1 MTSPARPRVLG
12 IDFGT
17 TNTVVAL
24 VAEDGAISTLRLP
37 TARGMATAFRSVLA
51 FHEGDGGRPVA
62 EVGPWAIEDFLKHPA
77 GTRLIQSFKT
87 YAGSARFDG
96 TRIFNRTFLFED
108 LVATYFRHLW
118 RHAEGALDPRGLPT
132 VVGRPVTFAGAD
144 PVDALAMQRYAQA
157 FGHEARYV
165 YEPVAAALF
174 FARGF
179 REDATVLV
187 GDFGGGTSDFS
198 ITRFSRD
205 GARMSAV
212 PLAHAGVACAGDSFD
227 YQIISHAI
235 SPLLGMG
242 GTYVSNGK
250 TLTIPNHFY
259 AALARWN
266 QLALMKWS
274 RDMRDLRELR
284 EQADDRE
291 ALDRFVELLEKDYS
305 YALFRAVSAAKEA
318 LSSQDS
324 TRLTFRAGTI
334 DIDRKITR
342 RDFERWIA
350 GELNEIRRTVDET
363 LSRAALS
370 DQDIDKIYLTG
381 GSSFVPA
388 VRAIFTE
395 RFGTTKVHRGSEFES
410 IAQGLALVGTEPD
423 PAQWYA
429 AVTVEAA
436 SEPRPSARR

>member
-1 MTSPARPRVLG
+1 MPSSARPRVLG

-17 TNTVVAL
+17 TNTVVAM
-24 VAEDGAISTLRLP
+24 ASQAGAISTLRLP
-37 TARGMATAFRSVLA
+37 TARGVATAFRSVLA
-51 FHEGDGGRPVA
+51 FHEGDRGQPVA
-62 EVGPWAIEDFLKHPA
+62 EIGPWAIEDFLKHPA

-87 YAGSARFDG
+87 YAASARFDG

-118 RHAEGALDPRGLPT
+118 RHADGALDPRGLPT
-132 VVGRPVTFAGAD
+132 IVGRPVSFAGAD
-144 PVDALAMQRYAQA
+144 PVDALAMQRYANA
-157 FGHEARYV
+157 FGLEAHYV
-165 YEPVAAALF
+165 YEPVAASLF
-174 FARGF
+174 FARGVN
-179 REDATVLV
+179 EDATVLV

-198 ITRFSRD
+198 ITRF
-205 GARMSAV
+205 AREGDRVRAT

-235 SPLLGMG
+235 SPMLGMG
-242 GTYVSNGK
+242 GTYVSGSK

-274 RDMRDLRELR
+274 RDMRDLRALR
-284 EQADDRE
+284 EQAEDRA
-291 ALDRFVELLEKDYS
+291 ALDRFVELLENDYS
-305 YALFRAVSAAKEA
+305 YALFRAISAAKEA
-318 LSSQDS
+318 LSSEDS

-342 RDFERWIA
+342 RDFERWIS

-363 LSRAALS
+363 SRRAALR
-370 DQDIDKIYLTG
+370 DDDIDQIYLTG

-395 RFGTTKVHRGSEFES
+395 RFGAARVHRGSEFES
-410 IAQGLALVGTEPD
+410 IAQGLALVGIEPD
-423 PAQWYA
+423 PTQWY
-429 AVTVEAA
+429 VTAKNV
-436 SEPRPSARR
+436 P